1 MDNLFG
7 EIDCRSKSDGIV
19 MGILRCA
26 MDKAHEKVQCEAGS
40 IEFLHERSKFYELAV
55 ILVESGLSII
65 QEETDIL
72 ESNREKVISD
82 LTEMRHWLFGRIE
95 VMKLLINEK
104 DRELTERIE
113 NELKLR
119 EILKSKEKEVFYLRD
134 KLENQR
140 TMSEGSL
147 DLELL
152 VKKNKED
159 EISDSKSD
167 SELLNEETFQ
177 KDSIF
182 YGSYNH
188 IPKIKPMMK
197 DSLCPEQNNVIQQ
210 MSCDIDILNETLDF
224 AFGRRDN
231 GEMVPI
237 EKQWKCSI
245 EKDTLSIL
253 IKGFIQDIKHRFQD
267 TLKENVEIVIF
278 EKDILYVLLRGF
290 ISDFQQEL
298 GDQTPIEFSND
309 NLEEFIGEMTILREE
324 LEAFCNKYEDRNKTI
339 SNQDLPR
346 PLTKIQRTCS
356 EPLPS
361 IDQEDYQEV
370 SGNIN
375 DVAKLIKDHE
385 SVIRKQLE
393 DQNHM
398 KKEVFRG
405 ERSALHKKEKEV
417 DFLNVMVKNIITRLD
432 DISSLSLKLVDKSYV
447 KCKEKYIMKNISKS
461 TIGDKV
467 VTNDCTCEIIRD
479 DVGVPKEDTE
489 NLNLQ
494 VLILEEIY
502 LIIYEGL
509 YKEMFKAWKDEIDDF
524 YMEVEIREDF
534 YKFMMVEAVKDVH
547 TKMLNYLNHPYK
559 KVEIDRIEEIKIE
572 KLDSTLKCLETKEDP
587 MVKASSEIEEH
598 NEQEILGY
606 EGFEECET
614 IKWLLNDDV
623 CTFSSVNEKLEI
635 TMKQLSTCKE
645 LLFDLEQSL
654 DVSPDV
660 LDISSD
666 DCAYTNN
673 TSLVVETKKPS
684 QESIAKIDDNQI
696 TLINP
701 YNVLIS
707 AQLFD
712 FHQMIQE
719 FEINVVQNLEM
730 KSLRIEELKHQFHN
744 FIIEPIALMK
754 KKKLLYKKAFLARCQ
769 NLKLA
774 ETEVDLLGNQVEELL
789 HLLKNIYIILDQNS
803 TILSCHFQLTSETF
817 VEATDFDLYIRD
829 PIVTF
834 VKDRSLDPAFAGP
847 DSTFAEKGII

>member
-26 MDKAHEKVQCEAGS
+26 MDKAHEKVQSEAGS

-65 QEETDIL
+65 QEETDFV

-82 LTEMRHWLFGRIE
+82 LTEMRHWLFGRIK

-113 NELKLR
+113 NELRLR

-152 VKKNKED
+152 LKNKAKLEG

-177 KDSIF
+177 KESIF

-188 IPKIKPMMK
+188 IPKIKPMNI
-197 DSLCPEQNNVIQQ
+197 DSLRPEQNNVIQQ

-237 EKQWKCSI
+237 EKQWRCTI

-253 IKGFIQDIKHRFQD
+253 IKGFIQDIKPRFED

-278 EKDILYVLLRGF
+278 EKQLRCTLEKDILYVLLRGF
-290 ISDFQQEL
+290 ISDFQQRFELVL
-298 GDQTPIEFSND
+298 GDQTPLEFSYD
-309 NLEEFIGEMTILREE
+309 NLEEFIGEITILREE
-324 LEAFCNKYEDRNKTI
+324 LEAFCNKYDGRN
-339 SNQDLPR
+339 LPC

-356 EPLPS
+356 EPLPNV
-361 IDQEDYQEV
+361 DQEDYQEV
-370 SGNIN
+370 ISGNN
-375 DVAKLIKDHE
+375 DVAKLIKNHE

-393 DQNHM
+393 DHNYM

-405 ERSALHKKEKEV
+405 EKSALHKKEKEL
-417 DFLNVMVKNIITRLD
+417 DFLNVMIKDFITRLD
-432 DISSLSLKLVDKSYV
+432 DISSLSLKLVDKKYV

-461 TIGDKV
+461 TLGDKV
-467 VTNDCTCEIIRD
+467 VTSDCTCEIIRD
-479 DVGVPKEDTE
+479 DVGLLKDMD

-509 YKEMFKAWKDEIDDF
+509 YKEMLKAWKDEIDDF
-524 YMEVEIREDF
+524 YMEVEIREDL

-547 TKMLNYLNHPYK
+547 TKMSKYLNRTYK
-559 KVEIDRIEEIKIE
+559 KVEIDRTEEIKIE
-572 KLDSTLKCLETKEDP
+572 KLDSMLKCPKTKEDP

-598 NEQEILGY
+598 NEQENLEY
-606 EGFEECET
+606 EGVEECET

-623 CTFSSVNEKLEI
+623 STFNSVNEKLEI
-635 TMKQLSTCKE
+635 AMKQLSTCKE

-654 DVSPDV
+654 DISPDV
-660 LDISSD
+660 LDTSSD
-666 DCAYTNN
+666 DCAYTNS
-673 TSLVVETKKPS
+673 TSFVVETKKPS
-684 QESIAKIDDNQI
+684 QESITQVDDN
-696 TLINP
+696 TMTHINP
-701 YNVLIS
+701 CNVLIS
-707 AQLFD
+707 TQLPD

-719 FEINVVQNLEM
+719 FEINVVQNLDM

-744 FIIEPIALMK
+744 FIVEPIALMK
-754 KKKLLYKKAFLARCQ
+754 KRKLLYKKAFLARCQ
-769 NLKLA
+769 NLKLLCVHLPSSTFM
-774 ETEVDLLGNQVEELL
+774 EMNDFGLRIHGYSKVMVDPVQLATTLATLG
-789 HLLKNIYIILDQNS
+789 
-803 TILSCHFQLTSETF
+803 
-817 VEATDFDLYIRD
+817 
-829 PIVTF
+829 
-834 VKDRSLDPAFAGP
+834 PAF
-847 DSTFAEKGII
+847 TELI

>member
-1 MDNLFG
+1 
-7 EIDCRSKSDGIV
+7 

-26 MDKAHEKVQCEAGS
+26 MDKAHEKVQSEAGS

-65 QEETDIL
+65 QEETDFV

-82 LTEMRHWLFGRIE
+82 LTEMRHWLFGRIK

-152 VKKNKED
+152 LKNKAKLEG

-188 IPKIKPMMK
+188 IPKINPMNIG
-197 DSLCPEQNNVIQQ
+197 SLKPEQNNVIQQ

-224 AFGRRDN
+224 AFVRRDN

-237 EKQWKCSI
+237 EKQYWRCTI

-253 IKGFIQDIKHRFQD
+253 IKGFIQDIKHRFED
-267 TLKENVEIVIF
+267 TLKENVEIVIFEKQLRCTF

-290 ISDFQQEL
+290 ISDFQQRFELEL
-298 GDQTPIEFSND
+298 GDQTPLEFSND
-309 NLEEFIGEMTILREE
+309 NLTEFIGEITILCKE
-324 LEAFCNKYEDRNKTI
+324 LEAFCNKYDDRNKTI
-339 SNQDLPR
+339 SNQDLS
-346 PLTKIQRTCS
+346 TKIQRTCS
-356 EPLPS
+356 EPLPNV
-361 IDQEDYQEV
+361 DQEDYQEV
-370 SGNIN
+370 SGHIN
-375 DVAKLIKDHE
+375 DVAKLIKNHE
-385 SVIRKQLE
+385 PVIRKQLE
-393 DQNHM
+393 DHNYM

-405 ERSALHKKEKEV
+405 ERSALHKKEKEL
-417 DFLNVMVKNIITRLD
+417 DFLNIMIKDFITRLD
-432 DISSLSLKLVDKSYV
+432 DINSMSLKLVDKKYV

-461 TIGDKV
+461 TMGDKV
-467 VTNDCTCEIIRD
+467 VTSDCTCEIIRD
-479 DVGVPKEDTE
+479 DLGLLKEDME

-524 YMEVEIREDF
+524 YMEVEIREDL

-547 TKMLNYLNHPYK
+547 TKMSKYLNHTYK
-559 KVEIDRIEEIKIE
+559 KVEIDRTEEIKIE
-572 KLDSTLKCLETKEDP
+572 KLDSMLKCPETKEDP

-598 NEQEILGY
+598 NEQEILEY
-606 EGFEECET
+606 EGVEECET

-623 CTFSSVNEKLEI
+623 STFNSVNEKLKI
-635 TMKQLSTCKE
+635 AMKQLSTCKE

-654 DVSPDV
+654 DISPDV
-660 LDISSD
+660 LHTNGD

-684 QESIAKIDDNQI
+684 QESIAQVDDN
-696 TLINP
+696 TMTRINP
-701 YNVLIS
+701 SNVLIS
-707 AQLFD
+707 SQLSN

-719 FEINVVQNLEM
+719 FEINVVQNLDM

-744 FIIEPIALMK
+744 FIVEPIALMK
-754 KKKLLYKKAFLARCQ
+754 KRKLLYKKAFLARCQ

-803 TILSCHFQLTSETF
+803 TILSCHFQ
-817 VEATDFDLYIRD
+817 VFDILKLI
-829 PIVTF
+829 
-834 VKDRSLDPAFAGP
+834 KDELVG
-847 DSTFAEKGII
+847 

>member
-1 MDNLFG
+1 MDTLFG

-26 MDKAHEKVQCEAGS
+26 MDKAHEKVQSEAGS

-65 QEETDIL
+65 QEETDFV

-82 LTEMRHWLFGRIE
+82 LTEMRHWLFGRIK

-152 VKKNKED
+152 LKNKAKLEG

-188 IPKIKPMMK
+188 IPKINPMNIG
-197 DSLCPEQNNVIQQ
+197 SLKPEQNNVIQQ

-237 EKQWKCSI
+237 EKQWRCAI

-253 IKGFIQDIKHRFQD
+253 IKGFIQDIKHRFED
-267 TLKENVEIVIF
+267 TLKENVEIVIFEKQLRCTF

-290 ISDFQQEL
+290 ISDFQQRFELEL
-298 GDQTPIEFSND
+298 GDQTPLEFSND
-309 NLEEFIGEMTILREE
+309 NLTEFIGEITILCKE
-324 LEAFCNKYEDRNKTI
+324 LEAFCNKHDDRNKTI
-339 SNQDLPR
+339 SNQDLSGTS
-346 PLTKIQRTCS
+346 TKIQRTCS
-356 EPLPS
+356 EPLPNV
-361 IDQEDYQEV
+361 DQEDYQEV

-375 DVAKLIKDHE
+375 DVAKLIKNHE

-393 DQNHM
+393 DHNCM

-405 ERSALHKKEKEV
+405 ERSALHKKEKEL
-417 DFLNVMVKNIITRLD
+417 DFLNIMIKDLITRLD
-432 DISSLSLKLVDKSYV
+432 DINSMSLKLVDKKYV
-447 KCKEKYIMKNISKS
+447 KCEEKYIMKNISKS
-461 TIGDKV
+461 TMGDKV
-467 VTNDCTCEIIRD
+467 VTSDCTCEIIRG
-479 DVGVPKEDTE
+479 DVGLLKEDME

-524 YMEVEIREDF
+524 YMEVEIREDL
-534 YKFMMVEAVKDVH
+534 YKFMMVEVVKDVH
-547 TKMLNYLNHPYK
+547 TKMSKYLNHTYK
-559 KVEIDRIEEIKIE
+559 KVEIDRTEEIKIE
-572 KLDSTLKCLETKEDP
+572 KLDSLLKCPETKEDP

-598 NEQEILGY
+598 NEQEILEY
-606 EGFEECET
+606 EGVEECET

-623 CTFSSVNEKLEI
+623 STFNSVNEKLEI
-635 TMKQLSTCKE
+635 AMKQLSTCKE
-645 LLFDLEQSL
+645 LLFDLEQTL
-654 DVSPDV
+654 DISPDV
-660 LDISSD
+660 LDTNGD

-684 QESIAKIDDNQI
+684 QESVAQVDDN
-696 TLINP
+696 
-701 YNVLIS
+701 
-707 AQLFD
+707 
-712 FHQMIQE
+712 
-719 FEINVVQNLEM
+719 
-730 KSLRIEELKHQFHN
+730 K
-744 FIIEPIALMK
+744 
-754 KKKLLYKKAFLARCQ
+754 
-769 NLKLA
+769 
-774 ETEVDLLGNQVEELL
+774 
-789 HLLKNIYIILDQNS
+789 
-803 TILSCHFQLTSETF
+803 
-817 VEATDFDLYIRD
+817 
-829 PIVTF
+829 
-834 VKDRSLDPAFAGP
+834 
-847 DSTFAEKGII
+847 